1 MYHALVA
8 ARVRGL
14 WRRIETDGFEVAV
27 RQATPGMT
35 FTFVGDTPLGARL
48 TGREEF
54 RGWFE
59 RAVALLPG
67 LRISAEDVT
76 VAGPP
81 WNTRVAVRLAVRATL
96 RDGTVYTNQGVQWI
110 RLRWGRLVDDWVLE
124 DTLALARACAVQQAE
139 PVRPT

>member
-14 WRRIETDGFEVAV
+14 WRRIERDGFEVAV
-27 RQATPGMT
+27 RQAAPGMT
-35 FTFVGDTPLGARL
+35 FTFVGDTPLGVRL

-59 RAVALLPG
+59 RASALLPG
-67 LRISAEDVT
+67 LRIRAEDVT

-81 WNTRVAVRLAVRATL
+81 WNTRMAVRLGVRATL

-110 RLRWGRLVDDWVLE
+110 RLRW
-124 DTLALARACAVQQAE
+124 
-139 PVRPT
+139 